1 MVGKLRARAPFTFT
15 WSPTFSESRF
25 HPRRISVVGLGSSK
39 GDVRRT
45 LEGGGYRSNGVV
57 LTSETSLPEQKLLHG
72 RYLLLQRGRKSHHLV
87 EVFS

>member
-1 MVGKLRARAPFTFT
+1 MRSTKSWVSKCTTNTEVIHYEIL
-15 WSPTFSESRF
+15 
-25 HPRRISVVGLGSSK
+25 SVN
-39 GDVRRT
+39 RP
-45 LEGGGYRSNGVV
+45 GGGYRSNGVV